1 MNEILEWVIGLD
13 SRWVL
18 AVLLAVLDG
27 WAIGMIYRA
36 RPTRRV
42 GLLWSA
48 IIIMAPIIGL
58 LFWYALGPKP
68 MPGTAARR

>member
-1 MNEILEWVIGLD
+1 MKEFLEFVIGLD

-18 AVLLAVLDG
+18 AALLAVLDA
-27 WAIGMIYRA
+27 WAIGLVIRA
-36 RPTRRV
+36 RPAPRV

-48 IIIMAPIIGL
+48 IIVLCPIIGL

-68 MPGTAARR
+68 VPASDD